1 MDGQQLA
8 SAFKNLPT
16 TSSSSAG
23 LDELNAVQGVGAALT
38 AQSNGFVLSGTE
50 TFDPSKLTSAEKAAL
65 QAGSHQNTTLAFTP
79 AQAFGVFA
87 IAGFDK
93 SASAVI
99 SELDS
104 IYPSLTSALDELGVT
119 GNSGILN
126 KLTGDVGVELEPA
139 TGTIPVDGALL
150 VGTNDGAAMQTFL
163 DSLPSVITQAD
174 PSLTLSV
181 QRTTYKGTVIGS
193 LSVGGSVSLPDQPSW
208 AVYQGMGIIA
218 SSPAGVM
225 AAMDA
230 RDGQNITSSSGY
242 SDAIPADQGSSA
254 DMVYVNLQSILQYV
268 RNQLSASDRLAFDL
282 EIAPITNHLT
292 EFSVTGQSGSN
303 SSTFRV
309 FLGVG

>member
-1 MDGQQLA
+1 
-8 SAFKNLPT
+8 
-16 TSSSSAG
+16 
-23 LDELNAVQGVGAALT
+23 
-38 AQSNGFVLSGTE
+38 
-50 TFDPSKLTSAEKAAL
+50 
-65 QAGSHQNTTLAFTP
+65 
-79 AQAFGVFA
+79 
-87 IAGFDK
+87 
-93 SASAVI
+93 
-99 SELDS
+99 
-104 IYPSLTSALDELGVT
+104 
-119 GNSGILN
+119 
-126 KLTGDVGVELEPA
+126 
-139 TGTIPVDGALL
+139 
-150 VGTNDGAAMQTFL
+150 
-163 DSLPSVITQAD
+163 
-174 PSLTLSV
+174 
-181 QRTTYKGTVIGS
+181 
-193 LSVGGSVSLPDQPSW
+193 
-208 AVYQGMGIIA
+208 MGIIA